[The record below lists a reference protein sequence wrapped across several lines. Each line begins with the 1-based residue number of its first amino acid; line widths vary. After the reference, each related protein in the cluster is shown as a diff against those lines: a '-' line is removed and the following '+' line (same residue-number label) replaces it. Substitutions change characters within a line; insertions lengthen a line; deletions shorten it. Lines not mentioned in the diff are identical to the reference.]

1 MQLVIY
7 SIRNKSVI
15 FFFFFLNSLAVFF
28 PFVPGWEIVL
38 EILPGEDI
46 FGGTNMCQVPVRATT
61 WERWVVIDQTDLMA
75 TRGWGMAVSYGTWR
89 SGVTRQP
96 LCFAE
101 HR

>member
-15 FFFFFLNSLAVFF
+15 YTYIFNSLAVFF

-46 FGGTNMCQVPVRATT
+46 FGGTNMCQVPPVRATT
-61 WERWVVIDQTDLMA
+61 WKRWVVIDQTDLMA
-75 TRGWGMAVSYGTWR
+75 KDGK
-89 SGVTRQP
+89 
-96 LCFAE
+96 
-101 HR
+101 